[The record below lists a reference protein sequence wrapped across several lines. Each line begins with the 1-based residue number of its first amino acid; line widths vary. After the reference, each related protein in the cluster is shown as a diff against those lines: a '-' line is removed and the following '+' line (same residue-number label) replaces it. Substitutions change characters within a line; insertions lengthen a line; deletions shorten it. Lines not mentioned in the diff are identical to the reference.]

1 MTVTDGA
8 TTKRATVEN
17 PFAGVTPDPVDSA
30 PRAPRRRRRGSGRAQ
45 QPGNDDA
52 RKADSPARANQG
64 DGQAAARKRRR
75 RGSGRTKQR
84 TTTQDANA
92 PTATPQADGQARAL
106 AQSLQEAVLRHS
118 TGAVLNRGRGYVKRK
133 RVSELRVTAGTVRAR
148 VLGSADRRYHVELS
162 VRDRPAPPIV
172 RKVRWTCDCPYAAEH
187 RRGTCKHVV
196 AVAIVAAQKLSSN
209 ESMRRRWFGR
219 PAGNAVEA
227 DAAEIDALAARLTA
241 AFTAEPARVGDVLDR
256 ALSIA
261 PPPFEVSART

>member
-1 MTVTDGA
+1 MSEGA
-8 TTKRATVEN
+8 TTQRATVEN
-17 PFAGVTPDPVDSA
+17 PFAGVTPDAADDA
-30 PRAPRRRRRGSGRAQ
+30 ARAPRRRRRGSGRSQ
-45 QPGNDDA
+45 QSGS
-52 RKADSPARANQG
+52 ADTRTDGAPARANDG
-64 DGQAAARKRRR
+64 DGQGAPRKRRR

-84 TTTQDANA
+84 TPARDKDTTS
-92 PTATPQADGQARAL
+92 ATSPGDGQGRVL

-118 TGAVLNRGRGYVKRK
+118 TSAVVNRGRGYVKRK

-162 VRDRPAPPIV
+162 VRDRPAPAVV

-196 AVAIVAAQKLSSN
+196 AVAVVAAQKLASTD
-209 ESMRRRWFGR
+209 SMRRRWFGQ

-241 AFTAEPARVGDVLDR
+241 AFTAEPVGVGDVLDR

-261 PPPFEVSART
+261 PPPFEVSARV